1 MSISI
6 KGTVLT
12 HTNPAVAVG
21 GIRVIALRCRRNV
34 NTYPAVAVGGM
45 SMAALGV
52 QVEFSVMGLYLE
64 LSWVHNNNEG
74 IIMIVYFQEAWSKW
88 TTNRGSSP
96 GGTRAHD
103 GQGRQNVASAEAGGT

>member
-1 MSISI
+1 MSTSI
-6 KGTVLT
+6 KGTELT

-74 IIMIVYFQEAWSKW
+74 IIRWNDGIL
-88 TTNRGSSP
+88 P
-96 GGTRAHD
+96 GGIEQMD
-103 GQGRQNVASAEAGGT
+103 QEQGF